1 MVKLPV
7 AVVQVGWVT
16 LLNVGC
22 AGVAGCKTVKAEVA
36 THPFASVT
44 VMVYVPPA
52 NPLILCVVAP
62 PGDHK

>member
-22 AGVAGCKTVKAEVA
+22 AGVAGCAFTVTADEGMEVHGPA
-36 THPFASVT
+36 VYITVAVT
-44 VMVYVPPA
+44 V
-52 NPLILCVVAP
+52 
-62 PGDHK
+62 